1 MSVTTYAGKSI
12 VLTGA
17 SSGIG
22 RALALALARQRP
34 RLALAARDSE
44 SLADVADECR
54 ALGAEAIVVPT
65 DVSDFSAAQFLIET
79 AASSFGAI
87 DVLVNNAGVSMI
99 ARFDEVTDLSVFES
113 LMRVNYLGC
122 VYLTHHALPHLKASR
137 GQIVVMASL
146 AGLTGVPTRTGYAA
160 SKHAV
165 IGFYDSLRIELADSG
180 VDVTVIAPDF
190 VVSQIHRRSIG
201 ADGRPVGRS
210 PMQEA
215 RLMTA
220 EECASLTLRAM
231 EGRQRLAILSARG
244 RWGRFVRLI
253 APGVIDRVAARAV
266 REGR

>member
-1 MSVTTYAGKSI
+1 MSEATYAGKSI

-22 RALALALARQRP
+22 RALALALAPQRP

-54 ALGAEAIVVPT
+54 ASGAEAIVVPT
-65 DVSDFSAAQFLIET
+65 DVSDPQAAAFLIET
-79 AASSFGAI
+79 AASAFGGI
-87 DVLVNNAGVSMI
+87 DALVNNAGASMI
-99 ARFDEVTDLSVFES
+99 ARFDEVTDLSLFES

-165 IGFYDSLRIELADSG
+165 IGFYDSLRIELAGSG

-190 VVSQIHRRSIG
+190 VLSEIHRRSAG
-201 ADGRPVGRS
+201 PDGRPVGTS

-215 RLMTA
+215 RIMTA
-220 EECASLTLRAM
+220 EACAALTVKAM
-231 EGRQRLAILSARG
+231 ERRQRLAILSARG
-244 RWGRFVRLI
+244 RWGRIARLV
-253 APGVIDRVAARAV
+253 APGLIDRIAAKAV